1 MVLNIPIFLKLQDCL
16 IVSIQS
22 ELDDPT
28 AMQFQTDLLQKLS
41 EVKARGLVI
50 DLSCIE
56 FIDSFIA
63 RILGDIIRMT
73 SLMGTKVTITGIQPS
88 IAITLVE
95 LGIYLKDVITAL
107 DLEGGLTKLQKA
119 LGGRKI

>member
-1 MVLNIPIFLKLQDCL
+1 MVLNIPILKLQDCL

-41 EVKARGLVI
+41 EVKVRGLVI

-73 SLMGTKVTITGIQPS
+73 SLMGAKVTITGIQPS

>member
-1 MVLNIPIFLKLQDCL
+1 MVLNIPILKLQDCL

-41 EVKARGLVI
+41 EVKVRGLVI

-107 DLEGGLTKLQKA
+107 DLEGGLTKLQKV

>member
-1 MVLNIPIFLKLQDCL
+1 MVLNIPILKLQDCL

-22 ELDDPT
+22 ELDGPT

>member
-1 MVLNIPIFLKLQDCL
+1 MVLNIPILKLQDCL

-41 EVKARGLVI
+41 EVKARGVVI

>member
-1 MVLNIPIFLKLQDCL
+1 MVLNIPILKLQDCL

-41 EVKARGLVI
+41 EVKARGVVI

-107 DLEGGLTKLQKA
+107 DLEGGLTKLQKV

>member
-1 MVLNIPIFLKLQDCL
+1 MVLNIPILKLQDCL

-41 EVKARGLVI
+41 EVKVRGLVI

>member
-1 MVLNIPIFLKLQDCL
+1 MVLNIPILKLQDCL

-22 ELDDPT
+22 ELDNPT

-41 EVKARGLVI
+41 EVKVRGLVI

>member
-1 MVLNIPIFLKLQDCL
+1 MVLNIPILKLQDCL

>member
-1 MVLNIPIFLKLQDCL
+1 MVLNIPILKLQDCL

-107 DLEGGLTKLQKA
+107 DLEGGLAKLQKA

>member
-1 MVLNIPIFLKLQDCL
+1 MVLNIPILKLQDCL

-41 EVKARGLVI
+41 EVKARGVVI

-63 RILGDIIRMT
+63 RILGDIIRMI
-73 SLMGTKVTITGIQPS
+73 SLMGAKVTITGIQPS

-107 DLEGGLTKLQKA
+107 DLEGGLTKLQKV

>member
-1 MVLNIPIFLKLQDCL
+1 MVLNIPILKLQDCL
-16 IVSIQS
+16 IVSIRS

-41 EVKARGLVI
+41 EVKARGVVI

-73 SLMGTKVTITGIQPS
+73 SLMGAKVTITGIQPS

-107 DLEGGLTKLQKA
+107 DLEGGLTKLQKV

>member
-1 MVLNIPIFLKLQDCL
+1 MVLNIPILKLQDCL

-41 EVKARGLVI
+41 EVKVRGVVI